1 MDGIEKGGL
10 LWNNLVVKKL
20 VTVRGMEPCMIDPCV
35 LRVIGE
41 GKVVLILTV
50 HIGDM
55 AVAGTGVE
63 VDKLLETFN
72 TDFTTNDL
80 GEPSFSQGVP

>member
-1 MDGIEKGGL
+1 M
-10 LWNNLVVKKL
+10 
-20 VTVRGMEPCMIDPCV
+20 TDPCV
-35 LRVIGE
+35 FHLIWE

-50 HIGDM
+50 HVDDM
-55 AVAGTGVE
+55 AVGGTGVE